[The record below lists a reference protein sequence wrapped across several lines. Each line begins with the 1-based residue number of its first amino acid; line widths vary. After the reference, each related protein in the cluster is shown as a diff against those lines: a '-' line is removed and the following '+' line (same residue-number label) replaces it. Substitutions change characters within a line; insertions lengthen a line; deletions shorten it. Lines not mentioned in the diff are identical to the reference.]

1 MTEEKCK
8 KCGGTPVY
16 IDQLCDDCYQLRL
29 MDYAVEQGKDVKVT
43 YDGEK
48 FYD

>member
-8 KCGGTPVY
+8 NCGGTPVY

-29 MDYAVEQGKDVKVT
+29 MDE
-43 YDGEK
+43 
-48 FYD
+48 